1 MTGQASPEAGRAL
14 QPLLLAFARA
24 LVRDP
29 AAVAVDRSDEE
40 GVVYLD
46 LRVAPE
52 DRGRVIGRQ
61 GRTAD
66 ALRTVLDAVARR
78 QGVEVDV
85 EIVG

>member
-1 MTGQASPEAGRAL
+1 VSGQLPLDAARGL
-14 QPLLLAFARA
+14 DPLLAAFARS
-24 LVRDP
+24 LVLDP
-29 AAVAVDRSDEE
+29 SAVAVDRSDEE

-46 LRVAPE
+46 LRVAPG

-66 ALRTVLDAVARR
+66 ALRAVLEAVGRR
-78 QGVEVDV
+78 QGVEVDL